1 LDAVPPS
8 PHPVCPCSAKMGN
21 IAEFSSQQD
30 RRFFARR
37 SVRSLA
43 YVDLGD
49 DNGGIVLNMS
59 EGGLAVHSA
68 VTLSGV
74 HLPHIRFQLPQSP
87 DWVEARGEI
96 AWTSE
101 TKTLAGILFI
111 GLPDRARQQ
120 IRDWVFSSSRTEDV
134 PPAPDR
140 TEVTRIPPPPATS
153 VGHAATRESVTRS
166 SASPVR
172 AFISSPETSSAR
184 PAASIV
190 SVRTTHSALG
200 STKSSTVVHNEPAI
214 AKNAGQE
221 LNLRLSQAAPTES
234 RASWLS
240 WSGFLAVLAALAALS
255 FFVGL
260 TAGRTA
266 GHGDI
271 RRLLA
276 KLSGSAASANSASSQ
291 PRQSTSAGVTQAAL
305 SPAAPPTIPNGRVT
319 ITSRMYVPV
328 PTPTL
333 SDASQVK
340 RLQVGALDHRVE
352 PQYPPDAAKQRAEGT
367 VQLHVTIGASG
378 AVDNVTLLSGPP
390 ALVQSATDAVR
401 QWRYKPTLVDGKPTG
416 IEADIAIVFWLPP
429 PAQPGDQQP
438 KR

>member
-1 LDAVPPS
+1 MDAVPPS
-8 PHPVCPCSAKMGN
+8 PHRVYPRNTKMGN
-21 IAEFSSQQD
+21 VAEFSSHQD

-43 YVDLGD
+43 YIDLGG

-59 EGGLAVHSA
+59 EGGLAVHTA

-74 HLPHIRFQLPQSP
+74 RLPAIRFQLPQSP

-101 TKTLAGILFI
+101 TKMLAGILFI

-120 IRDWVFSSSRTEDV
+120 IRDWVFASSRSEDAPAV
-134 PPAPDR
+134 PRR
-140 TEVTRIPPPPATS
+140 TEVARISPPSGTSIGQPPT
-153 VGHAATRESVTRS
+153 GEPVTRS
-166 SASPVR
+166 SAAPARIFTSSSETNPVR
-172 AFISSPETSSAR
+172 PT
-184 PAASIV
+184 ASVV
-190 SVRTTHSALG
+190 SVRTASSALANTKP
-200 STKSSTVVHNEPAI
+200 STGVHQEPAR
-214 AKNAGQE
+214 AREAGHE
-221 LNLRLSQAAPTES
+221 LSLRLGQAAPAES

-240 WSGFLAVLAALAALS
+240 WSGFLVLVAALAALS

-276 KLSGSAASANSASSQ
+276 KLSGSAASANSAS
-291 PRQSTSAGVTQAAL
+291 PHPQSSSAGVTQDVL
-305 SPAAPPTIPNGRVT
+305 SPAAPPAIPNGRVT
-319 ITSRMYVPV
+319 ISSRMYVPV

-333 SDASQVK
+333 SDTSQVK
-340 RLQVGALDHRVE
+340 RLQVGALEHRVE
-352 PQYPPDAAKQRAEGT
+352 PQYPPDAARQRAEGT
-367 VQLHVTIGASG
+367 VQLHVTIAANG

-390 ALVQSATDAVR
+390 GLVQSATDAVR
-401 QWRYKPTLVDGKPTG
+401 QWRYKPTLLDGKPVG

-438 KR
+438 TR

>member
-1 LDAVPPS
+1 
-8 PHPVCPCSAKMGN
+8 MGN

-43 YVDLGD
+43 YIDLGD

-74 HLPHIRFQLPQSP
+74 HLPRIRFQLPQSP

-120 IRDWVFSSSRTEDV
+120 IRDWVFSSSRTEDA
-134 PPAPDR
+134 PPAPRR

-153 VGHAATRESVTRS
+153 IGHAATHELVTRS

-190 SVRTTHSALG
+190 SVRTTHSAPG
-200 STKSSTVVHNEPAI
+200 SAKPSTVLHHEPAI
-214 AKNAGQE
+214 ARKAGQE
-221 LNLRLSQAAPTES
+221 LSLRLSEAAPAES

-240 WSGFLAVLAALAALS
+240 WSGFLAFLAALAALS
-255 FFVGL
+255 FIVGL
-260 TAGRTA
+260 TAGR
-266 GHGDI
+266 GDI
-271 RRLLA
+271 RRLVA
-276 KLSGSAASANSASSQ
+276 KFSGSAASANSASPQ
-291 PRQSTSAGVTQAAL
+291 PQQSGSAGVTQDVL
-305 SPAAPPTIPNGRVT
+305 SSAAPSAIPKGRVT

-352 PQYPPDAAKQRAEGT
+352 PQYPPDAARQGAEGT

-378 AVDNVTLLSGPP
+378 AVDNVSLLSGPP

-401 QWRYKPTLVDGKPTG
+401 QWRYKPTLLDGKPTG

>member
-1 LDAVPPS
+1 
-8 PHPVCPCSAKMGN
+8 MGN
-21 IAEFSSQQD
+21 VAEFSSHQD

-43 YVDLGD
+43 YIDLGG

-74 HLPHIRFQLPQSP
+74 HLPTIRFQLPQSP

-101 TKTLAGILFI
+101 TKMLAGILFV

-120 IRDWVFSSSRTEDV
+120 IRDWVFASNRSEDA
-134 PPAPDR
+134 PAAPHR
-140 TEVTRIPPPPATS
+140 TEVTRIPPPPAISIGQTPI
-153 VGHAATRESVTRS
+153 RESVTRS
-166 SASPVR
+166 SAARVR
-172 AFISSPETSSAR
+172 TFTSSPEISVR
-184 PAASIV
+184 PTASVV
-190 SVRTTHSALG
+190 SVRTASSAPG
-200 STKSSTVVHNEPAI
+200 NTKPSTIVHQEPAR
-214 AKNAGQE
+214 ARDAGHE
-221 LNLRLSQAAPTES
+221 LSLRLGQATPSQS

-240 WSGFLAVLAALAALS
+240 WSGFLVVVAALAALS

-260 TAGRTA
+260 TTGRTA

-276 KLSGSAASANSASSQ
+276 KLSGSAASANSASPQ
-291 PRQSTSAGVTQAAL
+291 PPQSSSAGITQDVL
-305 SPAAPPTIPNGRVT
+305 SPAAPPAIPNGRVT

-333 SDASQVK
+333 SDTSQMK
-340 RLQVGALDHRVE
+340 RLQVGALEHRVE
-352 PQYPPDAAKQRAEGT
+352 PQYPPDAARQHAEGT

-378 AVDNVTLLSGPP
+378 AVDNVSLLSGPP

-401 QWRYKPTLVDGKPTG
+401 QWRYKPTLLDGKPTG

-429 PAQPGDQQP
+429 PAPPGDQQP